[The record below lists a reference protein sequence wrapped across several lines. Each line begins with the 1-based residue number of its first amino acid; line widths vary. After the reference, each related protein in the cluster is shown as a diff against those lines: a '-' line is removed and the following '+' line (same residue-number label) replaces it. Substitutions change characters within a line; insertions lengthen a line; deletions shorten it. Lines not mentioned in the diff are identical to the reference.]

1 MSDLNAPPLIIWR
14 LMDGKPGHENQTL
27 GLVKAMQQLAAERG
41 IAAPQCLDMPLGDYR
56 YSFWNW
62 LFKRFRPG
70 FLKPRPDFIIGA
82 GHRTHWP
89 MLCARR
95 SFGGKAIAL
104 MSPSLPAFFF
114 DLVVAPAHDSLT
126 GRNVIVTQGVLNA
139 MQPAAV
145 KRPGYTLV
153 LVGGVSKHFVWS
165 DAQVLTQLETIM
177 ARHPQVRITDSRRTP
192 PALRAELAARWPV
205 TYQPWEKCPAGWL
218 AEELAIAE
226 NAWVT
231 EDSVSMIY
239 EALTAGCAVGLVG
252 LQRPA
257 GRAGRLV
264 QGLAALEK
272 QGLIVR
278 YPQELK
284 PATLPALSEAGK
296 VATLLI
302 GALPQEKLTV
312 LPELRESDRGAGS
325 RRG

>member
-1 MSDLNAPPLIIWR
+1 MRDASLQPLVIWR

-27 GLVKAMQQLAAERG
+27 GLIKALERLAMENG
-41 IAAPQCLDMPLGDYR
+41 MAAPQCLDMQLGDFR
-56 YSFWNW
+56 YTLWDW

-104 MSPSLPAFFF
+104 MSPSLPSCFF
-114 DLVVAPAHDSLT
+114 DLVVAPAHDGLT

-139 MQPAAV
+139 MQPAEV
-145 KRPGYTLV
+145 KRAGYTLV
-153 LVGGVSKHFVWS
+153 LVGGVSKHFAWN
-165 DAQVLTQLETIM
+165 DAQVMAQLNEIM

-192 PALRAELAARWPV
+192 AALRAELAARWPV
-205 TYQPWEKCPAGWL
+205 TYQPWEQCPPGWL
-218 AEELAIAE
+218 ASELAVAE

-252 LQRPA
+252 LDT
-257 GRAGRLV
+257 GGKTEGRLV
-264 QGLAALEK
+264 RGIRKLEQDGL
-272 QGLIVR
+272 VR
-278 YPQELK
+278 K
-284 PATLPALSEAGK
+284 LPALAGGESLRVVEPGLNEAER
-296 VATLLI
+296 VACLL
-302 GALPQEKLTV
+302 
-312 LPELRESDRGAGS
+312 LR
-325 RRG
+325 